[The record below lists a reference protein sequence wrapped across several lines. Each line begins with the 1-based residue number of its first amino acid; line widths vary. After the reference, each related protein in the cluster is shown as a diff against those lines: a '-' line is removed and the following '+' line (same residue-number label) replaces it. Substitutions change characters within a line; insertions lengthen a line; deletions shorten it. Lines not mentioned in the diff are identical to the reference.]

1 MTVEETLAANLDA
14 GDYTAA
20 ALAILAHP
28 GSILLRRK
36 SVEKLFSIGHD
47 GVVVE
52 RIDEAM
58 IDAIAN
64 YMFAIPGCR
73 A

>member
-1 MTVEETLAANLDA
+1 MIEQALAASLDA
-14 GDYTAA
+14 GDYTTA

-28 GSILLRRK
+28 GSILLRRQ

-47 GVVVE
+47 GVVPE
-52 RIDEAM
+52 RVDEAM